1 MRPII
6 APESTELWKTMQGVS
21 QQGKKRGRARNLLRK
36 KNLNIGQQL
45 GFGKAK

>member
-1 MRPII
+1 
-6 APESTELWKTMQGVS
+6 MQGVS